1 MGGMMITPQQMNDYA
16 SKMGIVQAAVMDET
30 MKRAQVAEAVLQAH
44 RDTGDSEIFVAFGKT
59 DGYFG
64 LSDEHG
70 LQAAA
75 AIEYGYD
82 AGWRTTTA
90 KNGVKVRHWVEA
102 RRPVG
107 ALKAGINYG
116 R

>member
-1 MGGMMITPQQMNDYA
+1 MAGMTIAPQQMNDYV
-16 SKMGIVQAAVMDET
+16 SKMGIVRAAVVDET
-30 MKRAQVAEAVLQAH
+30 MKRAQVADAVLQAH

-70 LQAAA
+70 LKAAA

-82 AGWRTTTA
+82 AGWRTMTV

-107 ALKAGINYG
+107 ALRAGINYG

>member
-1 MGGMMITPQQMNDYA
+1 MAGMTVVPQQMNDYV
-16 SKMGIVQAAVMDET
+16 SKMGIVRAAVVDET

-44 RDTGDSEIFVAFGKT
+44 RGTGDSEIFVAFGKT

-64 LSDEHG
+64 LSDENG

-82 AGWRTTTA
+82 AGWRTMTA

-107 ALKAGINYG
+107 ALKAGMNYG